1 MVECL
6 FCVHLHLSNP
16 KLTPLGVRHPTK
28 QYRMFTPS
36 FLYFFLDADVTP
48 EDPHLVDCSV
58 VVMLIY
64 FGTCISE
71 LWNYIFV
78 LRLYFE

>member
-36 FLYFFLDADVTP
+36 FLYFFLDVDVTP
-48 EDPHLVDCSV
+48 EDPQIGQGRLQDAQGD
-58 VVMLIY
+58 
-64 FGTCISE
+64 FGAT
-71 LWNYIFV
+71 
-78 LRLYFE
+78 